1 MDHTSPGDRA
11 RQMMSVLNESSEEP
25 TDDAIIILLVSE
37 DFHDIKHT
45 AYN

>member
-1 MDHTSPGDRA
+1 
-11 RQMMSVLNESSEEP
+11 MMSVLNESSEEP